1 MICSENNLVFDKY
14 IETDCKVKI
23 YDMDYLTSIFDNI
36 FINSFI
42 ENEMKKTP
50 KINKILEINKMKNNK
65 KNLTYLM
72 RFLV

>member
-1 MICSENNLVFDKY
+1 
-14 IETDCKVKI
+14 
-23 YDMDYLTSIFDNI
+23 MDYLTSIFDNI